1 MTNLIKIAG
10 RNLFRYKRRTLL
22 TLSLIV
28 VGVLF
33 VAGFM
38 AVTGSFKNMMIG
50 QITDSFVGHMQIHR
64 KGYLAAIETLPL
76 TMNLRPQAVGRLE
89 TVLKETPEIEAYSM
103 RIKFGGMFSNFTE
116 TTNIRLNGVDPE
128 METRTVPLLLP
139 RIMEGEKA
147 LKKGEILVPELLA
160 RGMKVKVGDMVVVIA
175 TNKDGSVN
183 GKQLKVGGIMESAT
197 GPGGRD
203 GYIHIEDALE
213 ILRMEEREISE
224 IAIRVKDF
232 GRLHEVFGILE
243 TRLSGEQGKPG
254 NQGADGKKKGEAPSG
269 ASAGSGGQGKSG
281 FEVHTWEQLSPF
293 YNIARMID
301 MMTLFIKIMLVA
313 VVLISIMN
321 VMIMA
326 VYERV
331 REIGTIAAIGTL
343 PRKIL
348 SMFLIEG
355 LLLGV
360 IGAAIGSL
368 LSIVLVYGLNAAGFT
383 YNFGRQKD
391 IILSASVNPQDL
403 LVISGIVILVA
414 VIASLQPALK
424 ASRMDPIKALGY
436 V

>member
-1 MTNLIKIAG
+1 MTNLIKIAA
-10 RNLFRYKRRTLL
+10 RNLFRYKRRTFL

-28 VGVLF
+28 IGVLF

-64 KGYLAAIETLPL
+64 KGYLAAIENLPL
-76 TMNLRPQAVGRLE
+76 TMNLKPQAARKVE
-89 TVLKETPEIEAYSM
+89 TILKEIPGVEAFSS
-103 RIKFGGMFSNFTE
+103 RIKFGAMFSNFTE

-128 METRTVPLLLP
+128 MEAKTVPLLLP

-147 LKKGEILVPELLA
+147 LKKGEILIPELLA
-160 RGMKVKVGDMVVVIA
+160 RGMKVNVGDMVVVIA
-175 TNKDGSVN
+175 TNRDGSVN

-203 GYIHIEDALE
+203 GYVHIDDAVE
-213 ILRMEEREISE
+213 ILRMEEKEISE
-224 IAIRVKDF
+224 IAVRLKDF
-232 GRLHEVFGILE
+232 DRLYEVFGILE
-243 TRLSGEQGKPG
+243 GKLSGELNKQGKPV
-254 NQGADGKKKGEAPSG
+254 
-269 ASAGSGGQGKSG
+269 

-301 MMTLFIKIMLVA
+301 MMTFFIKIMLVA

-343 PRKIL
+343 PRRIL

-355 LLLGV
+355 LLLGA
-360 IGAAIGSL
+360 IGAAIGGL
-368 LSIVLVYGLNAAGFT
+368 LSVALVYGINAARFT
-383 YNFGRQKD
+383 YDFARQTD
-391 IILSASVNPQDL
+391 IVLTASVNPQDL
-403 LVISGIVILVA
+403 LMIMGIVILVA
-414 VIASLQPALK
+414 VVASLQPAFK